1 MPLEQAIQDHAAAI
15 RELAAAIRGGAAP
28 RTADQHLATAA
39 AHVTEANKV
48 IEKAKSTSGEA
59 QGKSEAKKAD
69 TKKPDPKQEPVEAPV
84 EEQSA
89 ATLEEKDEPA
99 VAEVEVTRDQVR
111 DITLALGKA
120 GKRDP
125 LVALLGELGVAKS
138 SQLEDNQLV
147 EFFTRA
153 TALLGE

>member
-1 MPLEQAIQDHAAAI
+1 MSLEQAIQDHAAAI

-28 RTADQHLATAA
+28 RTADQHLAAAA

-48 IEKAKSTSGEA
+48 IEKAQTST
-59 QGKSEAKKAD
+59 KK
-69 TKKPDPKQEPVEAPV
+69 TESKKPDPKPEPVEAPV
-84 EEQSA
+84 EEQSV
-89 ATLEEKDEPA
+89 ATQEQKDEPA
-99 VAEVEVTRDQVR
+99 AAEVEVTRDQVR

-138 SQLEDNQLV
+138 SQLEDSQLA

>member
-1 MPLEQAIQDHAAAI
+1 MSLEQAIQDHAAAI

-48 IEKAKSTSGEA
+48 IEKTQTSG
-59 QGKSEAKKAD
+59 KKAD
-69 TKKPDPKQEPVEAPV
+69 TKKPDPKPEPVEAPV
-84 EEQSA
+84 EEQSV
-89 ATLEEKDEPA
+89 ATPEEKGEPA
-99 VAEVEVTRDQVR
+99 AAEVEVTRDQVR

-138 SQLEDNQLV
+138 SQLEDNQLA

-153 TALLGE
+153 TALLEE

>member
-1 MPLEQAIQDHAAAI
+1 MSLEQAIQDHAAAI

-28 RTADQHLATAA
+28 RTTAA
-39 AHVTEANKV
+39 PVTETNKV
-48 IEKAKSTSGEA
+48 VDKAQTS
-59 QGKSEAKKAD
+59 AKKVE
-69 TKKPDPKQEPVEAPV
+69 KKPDPKPEPVEAPV

-89 ATLEEKDEPA
+89 ATPEQKDEPA
-99 VAEVEVTRDQVR
+99 AAEVEVTRDQVR

-125 LVALLGELGVAKS
+125 LVALLGELGVARS
-138 SQLEDNQLV
+138 SQLEDSQLA

>member
-1 MPLEQAIQDHAAAI
+1 MSLEQAIQDHAAAI

-48 IEKAKSTSGEA
+48 IEKTQTSP
-59 QGKSEAKKAD
+59 KKAE
-69 TKKPDPKQEPVEAPV
+69 KKPDPKPEPVEAPV

-89 ATLEEKDEPA
+89 VTQEQKDEPA
-99 VAEVEVTRDQVR
+99 AAEVEVTRDQVR

-138 SQLEDNQLV
+138 SQLDDSQLA

>member
-1 MPLEQAIQDHAAAI
+1 MSLEQAIQDHAAAI
-15 RELAAAIRGGAAP
+15 RDLAAAIRGGAAP
-28 RTADQHLATAA
+28 RTADLHLVAA
-39 AHVTEANKV
+39 AAAAAAAPVTETNKAAD
-48 IEKAKSTSGEA
+48 KAADKAQTS
-59 QGKSEAKKAD
+59 AKK
-69 TKKPDPKQEPVEAPV
+69 TESKKPDPKPEPVEAPA

-89 ATLEEKDEPA
+89 ATPEQKDEPA
-99 VAEVEVTRDQVR
+99 AAGVEVTRDQVR

-138 SQLEDNQLV
+138 SQLDDSQLA

-153 TALLGE
+153 TALLEE

>member
-1 MPLEQAIQDHAAAI
+1 MSLEQAIQDHAAAI
-15 RELAAAIRGGAAP
+15 RELAAAIRQGGAP
-28 RTADQHLATAA
+28 LTADQHLAAAA
-39 AHVTEANKV
+39 AHVTEANQA
-48 IEKAKSTSGEA
+48 IGKAKGTSGEA
-59 QGKSEAKKAD
+59 QGKSETKKAE
-69 TKKPDPKQEPVEAPV
+69 KKPDPKPDPVEAPV

-89 ATLEEKDEPA
+89 ATPEEKDEPA

-138 SQLEDNQLV
+138 SQLEDGQLV
-147 EFFTRA
+147 EFFNRA

>member
-1 MPLEQAIQDHAAAI
+1 MSLEQAIQDHAAAI
-15 RELAAAIRGGAAP
+15 RDLAAAIRGGAAP
-28 RTADQHLATAA
+28 RTADLHLVAA
-39 AHVTEANKV
+39 AAPVTETNKAAD
-48 IEKAKSTSGEA
+48 KAQTS
-59 QGKSEAKKAD
+59 AKK
-69 TKKPDPKQEPVEAPV
+69 TESKKPDPKPEPVEAPA

-89 ATLEEKDEPA
+89 ATPAQKDEPA
-99 VAEVEVTRDQVR
+99 DAEVEVTRDQVR

-138 SQLEDNQLV
+138 SQLDDSQLA

-153 TALLGE
+153 TALLEE

>member
-1 MPLEQAIQDHAAAI
+1 MSLEQAIQDHAAAI

-28 RTADQHLATAA
+28 RTADLHLVAA
-39 AHVTEANKV
+39 AAAAAAPVTEANKAAD
-48 IEKAKSTSGEA
+48 KAQTS
-59 QGKSEAKKAD
+59 AKK
-69 TKKPDPKQEPVEAPV
+69 TESKKPDPKPEPVEAPV

-89 ATLEEKDEPA
+89 AAPEQKDEPA
-99 VAEVEVTRDQVR
+99 AAEVEVTRDQVR

>member
-1 MPLEQAIQDHAAAI
+1 MSLEQAIQDHAAAI
-15 RELAAAIRGGAAP
+15 RDLAAAIRGGAAP
-28 RTADQHLATAA
+28 RTADLHLVAA
-39 AHVTEANKV
+39 D
-48 IEKAKSTSGEA
+48 KAADKAQTS
-59 QGKSEAKKAD
+59 AKK
-69 TKKPDPKQEPVEAPV
+69 TESKKPDPKPEPVEAPA

-89 ATLEEKDEPA
+89 VTPEQKDEPA
-99 VAEVEVTRDQVR
+99 AAGVEVTRDQVR

-138 SQLEDNQLV
+138 SQLEDDQLV

-153 TALLGE
+153 TALLEE

>member
-1 MPLEQAIQDHAAAI
+1 MSLEQAIQDHAAAI

-28 RTADQHLATAA
+28 RTADLHLVAA
-39 AHVTEANKV
+39 AAAAAAAPVTEANKAAD
-48 IEKAKSTSGEA
+48 KAQTS
-59 QGKSEAKKAD
+59 AKK
-69 TKKPDPKQEPVEAPV
+69 TESKKPDPKPEPVEAPV

-89 ATLEEKDEPA
+89 ATPEQKDEPA
-99 VAEVEVTRDQVR
+99 AAEVEVTRDQVR